1 MPYLYCQKHG
11 QQAIKSLLERPDPNE
26 ESSEYT
32 KVICGLLLKDFH
44 CDQLRCQA
52 SPDRCNQVL
61 TTNSLAYLF
70 QYFPNSRYESP
81 KDFAN
86 YFNEPFFVAYNPE
99 KEYSLAENYITMSE
113 IKNVSPDELH
123 NLLKKIWRFRQL

>member
-11 QQAIKSLLERPDPNE
+11 KEAIESVLDRPEPSE
-26 ESSEYT
+26 ELSEYT

-44 CDQLRCQA
+44 CA
-52 SPDRCNQVL
+52 RCNQVL